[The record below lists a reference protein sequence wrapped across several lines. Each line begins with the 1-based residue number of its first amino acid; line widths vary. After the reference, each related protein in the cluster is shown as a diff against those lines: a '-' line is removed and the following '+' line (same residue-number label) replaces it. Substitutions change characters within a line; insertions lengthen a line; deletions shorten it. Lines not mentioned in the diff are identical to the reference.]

1 MNDGGDWRDKPVPV
15 EQKKIIEIRFSNANM
30 NQHNPSSTSHLKKS
44 PPNHFLFM
52 KAGLPLILFSIGAS
66 YVVKSAIE
74 GKQKEY
80 DASKNYVSK

>member
-1 MNDGGDWRDKPVPV
+1 MSDRKV
-15 EQKKIIEIRFSNANM
+15 
-30 NQHNPSSTSHLKKS
+30 STQLKKA
-44 PPNHFLFM
+44 PPSGFLFI

-66 YVVKSAIE
+66 YVVKYAIE

>member
-1 MNDGGDWRDKPVPV
+1 M
-15 EQKKIIEIRFSNANM
+15 KKA
-30 NQHNPSSTSHLKKS
+30 
-44 PPNHFLFM
+44 PPNTFLFM

-66 YVVKSAIE
+66 YVVKNAIE

>member
-1 MNDGGDWRDKPVPV
+1 MNHHN
-15 EQKKIIEIRFSNANM
+15 NA
-30 NQHNPSSTSHLKKS
+30 STNLNKA
-44 PPNHFLFM
+44 PPNTFLFM